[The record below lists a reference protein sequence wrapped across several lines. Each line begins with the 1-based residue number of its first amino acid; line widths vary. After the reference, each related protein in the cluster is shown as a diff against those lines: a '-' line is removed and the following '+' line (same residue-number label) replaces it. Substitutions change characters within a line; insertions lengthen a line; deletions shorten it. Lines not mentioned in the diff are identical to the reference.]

1 MVHIIM
7 GNIAEVDTIMNNI
20 AEVCIIVGSITDVDI
35 ILDNIGAV
43 NIVGKAAKSDP
54 FFWPISPSLVE
65 RAANIFTSLFKLISF
80 LKVCPAK
87 TKVALKYRVMFLLL
101 KTIYVQ

>member
-1 MVHIIM
+1 MGSIAEVDIDIIM
-7 GNIAEVDTIMNNI
+7 GNLAEVD
-20 AEVCIIVGSITDVDI
+20 IIVGSITDVDI
-35 ILDNIGAV
+35 ILGNIGDV
-43 NIVGKAAKSDP
+43 NIMVGKAAISDP

-65 RAANIFTSLFKLISF
+65 RAANIFTSLFKLVSF